1 MLKINYFIKCLC
13 DAAAYRAVSVARKA
27 VDRLLTIA
35 CRPTSL
41 QQIQHDMLP
50 HHRNI

>member
-1 MLKINYFIKCLC
+1 MLKINYFTKCFG
-13 DAAAYRAVSVARKA
+13 DAAAYRAVSVTGRS
-27 VDRLLTIA
+27 VDWLLTIA
-35 CRPTSL
+35 CRPPSV